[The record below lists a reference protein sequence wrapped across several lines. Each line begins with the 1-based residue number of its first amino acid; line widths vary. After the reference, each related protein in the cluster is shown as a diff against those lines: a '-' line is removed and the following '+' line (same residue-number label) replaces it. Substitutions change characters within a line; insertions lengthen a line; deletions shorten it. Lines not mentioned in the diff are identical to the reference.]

1 MSSQRFAS
9 LFNRLFFVGAFL
21 LFALA
26 VAEKVANWSGY
37 TLIGLRYA
45 PGRLFEFS
53 AIMLLFVITLLLRD
67 IRGERKGGT

>member
-1 MSSQRFAS
+1 MSQQSLAS
-9 LFNRLFFVGAFL
+9 LFNRLFFLGAFV

-26 VAEKVANWSGY
+26 VVEKVANWSGY
-37 TLIGLRYA
+37 TLIGLRYS

-67 IRGERKGGT
+67 IRGARNGGT